1 MEPPGG
7 SVLTQEAGTV
17 WSEMSK
23 YHEAHEEHEGKK
35 YFFKIRCSFHYP
47 IFVYF
52 APFVV
57 NRLDQFSETSIS
69 TPSGSDI

>member
-35 YFFKIRCSFHYP
+35 YFFKIRCSFP
-47 IFVYF
+47 
-52 APFVV
+52 
-57 NRLDQFSETSIS
+57 L
-69 TPSGSDI
+69 SDLRVLRSLRGE